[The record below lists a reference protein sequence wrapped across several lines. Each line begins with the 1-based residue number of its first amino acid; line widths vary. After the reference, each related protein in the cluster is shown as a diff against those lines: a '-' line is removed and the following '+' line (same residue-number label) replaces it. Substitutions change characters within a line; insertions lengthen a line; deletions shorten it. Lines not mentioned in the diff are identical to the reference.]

1 MISGIWQRRN
11 RGRPKIG
18 TAWWVR
24 AGVDW
29 IGGGGEPWMRGWQAR
44 AGRAHRRPDAPPP
57 SQWTALSHCV
67 GALTS
72 AKSNPADVT
81 RALSFHTRRRQHPAR
96 GRLDRPAAVQGHVT
110 LANTPYTRVCSPL
123 YVCSSLKP
131 ASALSR
137 IHLSFCGQKSR
148 CHCAGRLT
156 RAKISLLV
164 CVFDKDVTLRQHSYA
179 HSVISELG
187 SFGKGVWH

>member
-18 TAWWVR
+18 TVWWVR

-123 YVCSSLKP
+123 YVCSSLP
-131 ASALSR
+131 ASVCSLSYPSLVLR
-137 IHLSFCGQKSR
+137 PKVSVPLCRKTNQSQNKPPCFCIRQR
-148 CHCAGRLT
+148 CYPAT
-156 RAKISLLV
+156 
-164 CVFDKDVTLRQHSYA
+164 T
-179 HSVISELG
+179 
-187 SFGKGVWH
+187 